1 MTVNMPISRKAIPAT
16 PSTIKPKD
24 IVSPLRVR
32 SKEENW
38 RNSIG
43 NNIMKIDMVCQRS
56 NRWGLLNIMA
66 TKQ

>member
-24 IVSPLRVR
+24 LVSPLRVR

-43 NNIMKIDMVCQRS
+43 NKIVKIDMACQRS
-56 NRWGLLNIMA
+56 NRWGLLNIMP